1 MRFGGGSNRIFQRQQ
16 PPNSADRLYI
26 NAAENRLC
34 INTAGVLG
42 GQLPFVLHIH
52 GDLARLQL
60 VEVASVGFP
69 TAQLGY
75 AASRGSTGRLER
87 FCRAV
92 RSMHPRRFR
101 ETSKHRVFFSDF
113 SAVATL
119 KHGLT

>member
-1 MRFGGGSNRIFQRQQ
+1 MFQRQQ

-87 FCRAV
+87 FCHAV
-92 RSMHPRRFR
+92 GSMHPRRF
-101 ETSKHRVFFSDF
+101 FSDCSAQYF
-113 SAVATL
+113 SQTAARAQRL
-119 KHGLT
+119 SMDSHKALR

>member
-1 MRFGGGSNRIFQRQQ
+1 MFQRQQ

-26 NAAENRLC
+26 NAAEFRLC

-113 SAVATL
+113 SAVAAL

>member
-92 RSMHPRRFR
+92 GSMYPRRFEAIFR
-101 ETSKHRVFFSDF
+101 DLQAPSIFLRLQRGR
-113 SAVATL
+113 SA
-119 KHGLT
+119 

>member
-1 MRFGGGSNRIFQRQQ
+1 MFQRQQ

-60 VEVASVGFP
+60 VEVASVGFA

-75 AASRGSTGRLER
+75 AASRGSTGRLGR

-92 RSMHPRRFR
+92 GSMHPRRFFR
-101 ETSKHRVFFSDF
+101 DLQAPSNFSQTAARAQRLRMDSSKALR
-113 SAVATL
+113 
-119 KHGLT
+119 

>member
-1 MRFGGGSNRIFQRQQ
+1 MFQRQQ

-26 NAAENRLC
+26 NAAEFRLC

-75 AASRGSTGRLER
+75 AASRGSTGRQIVSAIV
-87 FCRAV
+87 AV
-92 RSMHPRRFR
+92 FVIGFGSEHHSRDGR
-101 ETSKHRVFFSDF
+101 
-113 SAVATL
+113 L
-119 KHGLT
+119 KY

>member
-1 MRFGGGSNRIFQRQQ
+1 MFQRQQ

-87 FCRAV
+87 FCLQAPKVSKNRC
-92 RSMHPRRFR
+92 RITF
-101 ETSKHRVFFSDF
+101 KHRVFFSDC
-113 SAVATL
+113 SAGAAL